1 VPTIEAQSRNKLK
14 QGPRSTHPARFVPGI
29 GRSPLSSQRVVTVG
43 KLRSSPTH
51 SCQKYEN
58 RMVSSLQY
66 TFSLLLRCPGRVHTI
81 LHASITHTLYTEG
94 SVDRGSVQSTDH
106 IQQWSRHTVSH
117 LKIGFQRLCST
128 TFVSPALSLRLRLS
142 TSVKDA
148 IRPGPRKRGVL
159 YRLQNN
165 QHNTICFCQQI
176 ICDLSFPTH
185 FPGWRPAYPWN
196 EMRL

>member
-66 TFSLLLRCPGRVHTI
+66 AFSLLVRCPGRVHTI

-94 SVDRGSVQSTDH
+94 SVDRGSVQTIFSNGHVTLFR
-106 IQQWSRHTVSH
+106 ISRSVFRDFAVLT
-117 LKIGFQRLCST
+117 
-128 TFVSPALSLRLRLS
+128 LSLRRS
-142 TSVKDA
+142 
-148 IRPGPRKRGVL
+148 
-159 YRLQNN
+159 
-165 QHNTICFCQQI
+165 
-176 ICDLSFPTH
+176 
-185 FPGWRPAYPWN
+185 AYVSDSQ
-196 EMRL
+196 LA

>member
-66 TFSLLLRCPGRVHTI
+66 AFSLLVRCPGRVHTI

-94 SVDRGSVQSTDH
+94 SVDRGSVQTRGVNRYPKLWNSDSNRQPTSELGCTPADLSDRFRNNTNRFDF
-106 IQQWSRHTVSH
+106 SRNKFTLLFS
-117 LKIGFQRLCST
+117 CSVEN
-128 TFVSPALSLRLRLS
+128 TFVY
-142 TSVKDA
+142 VVF
-148 IRPGPRKRGVL
+148 I
-159 YRLQNN
+159 
-165 QHNTICFCQQI
+165 
-176 ICDLSFPTH
+176 
-185 FPGWRPAYPWN
+185 
-196 EMRL
+196 